1 MKKSFGIIVMT
12 LFYLF
17 ASCGVYIS
25 MHYCG
30 GKLKSLSFLS
40 YRTDSGCCCGMK
52 EKRKDCCKQKAIHI
66 KIKDTQKSVDTL
78 KPPHSLE
85 KFIYASIFSL
95 NLNYSFSILKTPKS
109 FYHKPPPLI
118 SSEELYLSNGV
129 LLI

>member
-30 GKLKSLSFLS
+30 GKLKSLSFMS
-40 YRTDSGCCCGMK
+40 YNTDDGCCCGMK
-52 EKRKDCCKQKAIHI
+52 DKRKDCCKQKAIYI
-66 KIKDTQKSVDTL
+66 KIKDNQKSVDTL

-85 KFIYASIFSL
+85 KFIYAGIFSL
-95 NLNYSFSILKTPKS
+95 NLNYSISIPKTPKS

-118 SSEELYLSNGV
+118 SSEGLYLSHGV